1 MNVFDEIIKADNDA
15 AFRLGSPAPNE
26 EAHARRLAAMAILNK
41 DGFRTPKKS
50 LRIHVD
56 GLTRGERRRRKQ
68 AEYMAKV
75 SEERPLKHMHSA
87 ARNRVYDA
95 ATTIEPLAA

>member
-1 MNVFDEIIKADNDA
+1 MNIFNKIIKADNDA

-26 EAHARRLAAMAILNK
+26 EAHARRLAAMELLNPN
-41 DGFRTPKKS
+41 GFKTKPNTPAKNA
-50 LRIHVD
+50 D
-56 GLTRGERRRRKQ
+56 GLTRGQRRRLKQ

-75 SEERPLKHMHSA
+75 SEDRPLKYMHSA